1 MNVRKAPFAL
11 RIVRRRDGD
20 AAILYRRR
28 LTEKGEERL
37 DRVAAISP
45 LAFSASQSLLRAAV
59 RASSGPVAKLNYGP
73 FHPLDAD
80 WGARVAAFSLLARG
94 LRNAERIHKSAS
106 HLKHADAT
114 EAAWWL
120 GLMERPGG
128 RRAIRALR
136 ILSEAVK

>member
-1 MNVRKAPFAL
+1 MNIRCASFAL

-28 LTEKGEERL
+28 LTGKGDERL

-45 LAFSASQSLLRAAV
+45 LAFSSSQALLRAAV
-59 RASSGPVAKLNYGP
+59 RAIAGPSAKLSYGP
-73 FHPLDAD
+73 YHPLDSD
-80 WGARVAAFSLLARG
+80 WGARVAAFALLARG
-94 LRNAERIHKSAS
+94 LRRADGLHRAATY
-106 HLKHADAT
+106 LQHADGT

-128 RRAIRALR
+128 KRAVRALR
-136 ILSEAVK
+136 ILLEAVK